1 MPLYA
6 TDGPL
11 PKDTVGFPAEGVY
24 APNVGTVAQQGGT
37 VSVDNNNQPYA
48 PAIVGGAGT
57 AGTAAGGVLTVQGVA
72 SMTPVLTKV
81 VDSAGTNQVGVNAD
95 HTLLVTDGGITVAT
109 VTAQTAGAA
118 ALKTSSGRIC
128 KIIVTSTAT
137 AAIFLYDS
145 TNAASG
151 TVIGAVPASTAIGTM
166 FSPNIP
172 FTNGIFPAG
181 AVNTPSLTVSY
192 I

>member
-1 MPLYA
+1 MPTYA
-6 TDGPL
+6 TDGSL
-11 PKDTVGFPAEGVY
+11 PKDTTGYPAGSGY
-24 APNVGTVAQQGGT
+24 APNVGTVALQTGS
-37 VSVDNNNQPYA
+37 VSTDNGNQPYA
-48 PAIVGGAGT
+48 PLVVGGSS
-57 AGTAAGGVLTVQGVA
+57 
-72 SMTPVLTKV
+72 SMTPLLTKV

-137 AAIFLYDS
+137 AAIFLYDN

-151 TVIGAVPASTAIGTM
+151 TVIGAVPASAAIGTM
-166 FSPNIP
+166 YSPNIP